1 MGRLGRGAHGVT
13 TSGAGAGSSG
23 PRFVFFPAV
32 SCATV
37 FWYDGFREE
46 EESFVAR
53 GKRQPKAE
61 TVERAL
67 QALRQAKA
75 SLEIENMRLPDGA
88 EQLIADR
95 LLGRMSERDFL
106 RRALELAG
114 RD

>member
-1 MGRLGRGAHGVT
+1 
-13 TSGAGAGSSG
+13 
-23 PRFVFFPAV
+23 
-32 SCATV
+32 
-37 FWYDGFREE
+37 
-46 EESFVAR
+46 VAR
-53 GKRQPKAE
+53 GKRQPKVE

>member
-1 MGRLGRGAHGVT
+1 M
-13 TSGAGAGSSG
+13 
-23 PRFVFFPAV
+23 
-32 SCATV
+32 
-37 FWYDGFREE
+37 
-46 EESFVAR
+46 AR

>member
-1 MGRLGRGAHGVT
+1 M
-13 TSGAGAGSSG
+13 
-23 PRFVFFPAV
+23 
-32 SCATV
+32 
-37 FWYDGFREE
+37 
-46 EESFVAR
+46 AR
-53 GKRQPKAE
+53 GKRQPKVE